1 MDVWSLQRDAARPA
15 VSAARPRAGRPI
27 LRAQMRALRRNLLLA
42 ERSSPHHR
50 VLAAD
55 LLQARRPQAGR

>member
-1 MDVWSLQRDAARPA
+1 MDMWSLQRGAARLGA
-15 VSAARPRAGRPI
+15 SADRPRGGRPI

-42 ERSSPHHR
+42 ERSLPHHR

-55 LLQARRPQAGR
+55 LLQARRPGGQ